1 MDAELPMRHR
11 DVTSAA
17 SEKSFQR
24 AVVEAASGV
33 LSLDTFFARA
43 KKVSRQQGAM
53 EVTNSHRASS
63 HAQNTERQGFANSK
77 YPEFQLIRENA
88 F

>member
-43 KKVSRQQGAM
+43 KKVSRQQSAM

-63 HAQNTERQGFANSK
+63 HARNMGRQGFANSK
-77 YPEFQLIRENA
+77 LPEFPLKHDDD